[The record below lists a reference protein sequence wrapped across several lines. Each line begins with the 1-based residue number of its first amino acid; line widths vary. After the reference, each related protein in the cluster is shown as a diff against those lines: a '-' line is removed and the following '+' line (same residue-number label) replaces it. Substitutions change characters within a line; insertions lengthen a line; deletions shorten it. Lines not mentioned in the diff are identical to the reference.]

1 MLHVECGEPMQAI
14 KHFFDNIYFIILEDK
29 YVKSR
34 VQIGCYISRQYYTMI
49 RKMYMDSMLDA
60 YKEECKGR
68 IREKYR

>member
-14 KHFFDNIYFIILEDK
+14 KHFFDNICFIILEEK
-29 YVKSR
+29 YIQSR
-34 VQIGCYISRQYYTMI
+34 VQADCYISMQYYTMI

-60 YKEECKGR
+60 YKEEYKGR